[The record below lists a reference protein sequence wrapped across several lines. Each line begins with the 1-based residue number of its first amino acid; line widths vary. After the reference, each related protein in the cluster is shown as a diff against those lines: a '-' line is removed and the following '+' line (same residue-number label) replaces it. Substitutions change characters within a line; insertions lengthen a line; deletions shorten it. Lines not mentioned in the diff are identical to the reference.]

1 MVRLAAGKY
10 PHLKFQQMSGE
21 HLDLPAQKFDFIVL
35 SDLIGY
41 LYDIRL
47 VFERLRT
54 VCHSRTRLIINWYSQ
69 LWQPI
74 LQLAEKV
81 GLKYPQPLVNWTT
94 PEDIINLLYLAG
106 YEIVH
111 RRGHVLLPKQGAL
124 LSMIA
129 TRYLWHHWGFP
140 CLCFGD
146 WAVARPLRLEHV
158 YANRMSVIC
167 PW

>member
-1 MVRLAAGKY
+1 DISGEMVRLAAGKY

-21 HLDLPAQKFDFIVL
+21 QLDLPAQKFDFIVL
-35 SDLIGY
+35 SDLVGY

-54 VCHSRTRLIINWYSQ
+54 VCHSRTRVIINWYNR

-81 GLKYPQPLVNWTT
+81 GFKYPQPLVNWTT

-106 YEIVH
+106 YEVVH
-111 RRGHVLLPKQGAL
+111 RRGHVLLPKQVPL
-124 LSMIA
+124 LSAIA
-129 TRYLWHHWGFP
+129 NRYLAHLWGFVG
-140 CLCFGD
+140 CALQTGS
-146 WAVARPLRLEHV
+146 WQG
-158 YANRMSVIC
+158 
-167 PW
+167 PWV